1 MRALK
6 IFKHLVIG
14 ILTAW
19 FFLTVFVDIFTVPT
33 VFRTIGDINVAGQV
47 GIKVFT
53 AMNRFELIF
62 AVITLIGAFSFYKLN
77 KSFKWLI
84 FSAIMFV
91 WSLVYNLFLTPK
103 ITNTTYQI
111 HQTAVDDPM
120 YAVLQ
125 ATHAQYHNLYRYFD
139 TSKLIFLLIFITVV
153 VIDLSKKENA

>member
-6 IFKHLVIG
+6 VFKHLVIG
-14 ILTAW
+14 MLAAW

-33 VFRTIGDINVAGQV
+33 VFRTVGDITIAGQV

-53 AMNRFELIF
+53 AMNRFELVF
-62 AVITLIGAFSFYKLN
+62 AIVTLIGAFSFYKLH
-77 KSFKWLI
+77 KSIKWLV
-84 FSAIMFV
+84 FSGIMFI
-91 WSLVYNLFLTPK
+91 WSLLYNCFLTPK
-103 ITNTTYQI
+103 IANTTFQI

-139 TSKLIFLLIFITVV
+139 TSKLIFLLVFMAIVLV
-153 VIDLSKKENA
+153 DLSKKENV